1 MFRKFFGSISRPAPA
16 AAASVPAPAAAP
28 AAAASVPAAIRNKS
42 LTAVNKG
49 KVVSPILNKDER
61 SLMRKERR
69 GSTRKMQTAVS
80 ALGTND
86 LNAAVSALETNDLNT
101 ALSVLGTNDLNP
113 VISNKSI
120 FDNKQGDITVL
131 DDKLIKKYGRNIATL
146 AAVNQ
151 AFRQSTKGILSTGIF
166 HTTDFSNIRTINL
179 NRLKIINTIIE
190 ILNKIPLSQLS
201 KISTIILR
209 NITFDSVQTCT
220 NFLDFL
226 GRNVN
231 LKILILD
238 GVYIDTINFKIFLDK
253 LETFKKLELLKLS
266 KFNITTSFIVED
278 YTFDYVFMK
287 TLIKLGQLKFL
298 IFENNIIEEKIYKY
312 LFNDSNDR
320 SLQYVIDLGKDGIYL
335 KHNLIIQYDND
346 PRMYIVE
353 IYTKKAREQKK
364 CVYKR
369 STADTFVPVAPAP
382 AQAYSQAPVRNTPG
396 VPNYALAL
404 ASVPVPTFNNIPA
417 HIPELVPI
425 HFVSKGNTTATNR
438 GVKLPDFENKK
449 ILGYISEHIDKN
461 ILPYFIGYI

>member
-1 MFRKFFGSISRPAPA
+1 MFRKFFGSISRP
-16 AAASVPAPAAAP
+16 AP

-69 GSTRKMQTAVS
+69 GSTRKMQ
-80 ALGTND
+80 
-86 LNAAVSALETNDLNT
+86 AAVSALETNDLNT

-438 GVKLPDFENKK
+438 GVKLPDFENNK

>member
-1 MFRKFFGSISRPAPA
+1 MLLIDRHMFRKFFGSISRPAPA
-16 AAASVPAPAAAP
+16 TAASVPAPAPAP
-28 AAAASVPAAIRNKS
+28 AAAASAPAAIRNKS

-61 SLMRKERR
+61 SQMRKERR
-69 GSTRKMQTAVS
+69 YSTRKMQ
-80 ALGTND
+80 
-86 LNAAVSALETNDLNT
+86 T

-120 FDNKQGDITVL
+120 FNNKQTDITVL
-131 DDKLIKKYGRNIATL
+131 DDKLIKEYGRNIAKL
-146 AAVNQ
+146 AGVNP
-151 AFRQSTKGILSTGIF
+151 AFRQSTKGILSTDIF
-166 HTTDFSNIRTINL
+166 PTKDFSNIQTIKL
-179 NRLKIINTIIE
+179 DGLKIINTIIE
-190 ILNKIPLSQLS
+190 ILKKIPLSQIS
-201 KISTIILR
+201 QISTIILR

-220 NFLDFL
+220 NFLQFL
-226 GRNVN
+226 GGNVN

-238 GVYIDTINFKIFLDK
+238 GVYIDTINFKIFLDI
-253 LETFKKLELLKLS
+253 LGTFKKLELLKLS
-266 KFNITTSFIVED
+266 NFNITTLFIVED

-312 LFNDSNDR
+312 LFNDYNDR

-335 KHNLIIQYDND
+335 KHNLVIQYDNN

-353 IYTKKAREQKK
+353 INTKKAREQKK

-382 AQAYSQAPVRNTPG
+382 AATQAPVRNTPG

-404 ASVPVPTFNNIPA
+404 ASAPVPVPIFNNIPA

-425 HFVSKGNTTATNR
+425 HFVSKGNTTATNSR
-438 GVKLPDFENKK
+438 GVKLPNFENTN
-449 ILGYISEHIDKN
+449 ILGYISVNIDED
-461 ILPYFIGYI
+461 ILPSFIEYI

>member
-16 AAASVPAPAAAP
+16 AASAPEPAPAPAAAS
-28 AAAASVPAAIRNKS
+28 APAAIRNKS

-61 SLMRKERR
+61 SQMRKERR
-69 GSTRKMQTAVS
+69 YSARKMQPALSV
-80 ALGTND
+80 LGTND
-86 LNAAVSALETNDLNT
+86 LNPIISNT
-101 ALSVLGTNDLNP
+101 AFSVLGTNDLNP

-120 FDNKQGDITVL
+120 FNNKQTDITVL
-131 DDKLIKKYGRNIATL
+131 DDKLIKKYGRDIARL
-146 AAVNQ
+146 SAVNQ
-151 AFRQSTKGILSTGIF
+151 AFRQSTKGILSTDIF
-166 HTTDFSNIRTINL
+166 PTTDFSNIQTIKL
-179 NRLKIINTIIE
+179 EGLKIIDTIIE

-201 KISTIILR
+201 QLSKITTIILR
-209 NITFDSVQTCT
+209 NITFDSVETCT
-220 NFLDFL
+220 KFLHFL

-231 LKILILD
+231 IKILILD
-238 GVYIDTINFKIFLDK
+238 GVYIDKTNFKIFLDI
-253 LETFKKLELLKLS
+253 LGTFKQLELLKLS

-298 IFENNIIEEKIYKY
+298 LFTNNIIEEKIYKY
-312 LFNDSNDR
+312 LFNDYNDR

-335 KHNLIIQYDND
+335 KHNLVIQDNND
-346 PRMYIVE
+346 PLMYIVE
-353 IYTKKAREQKK
+353 IYTKKAREHKK

-382 AQAYSQAPVRNTPG
+382 AAAQASSQAPVRNTPG

-404 ASVPVPTFNNIPA
+404 ASAPVPTFNNNPA

-438 GVKLPDFENKK
+438 GVKLPDFENTN
-449 ILGYISEHIDKN
+449 ILVKISEDID
-461 ILPYFIGYI
+461 ILPSFIEYI